1 MPKLVYSREELLAS
15 HPYAEYHMAAGH
27 KLHGGFDPEGNY
39 VPPRSLHRIPAINAW
54 RGEVERKGWKL
65 IDCSADLLKMGNYPS
80 PEQQWFLLENGLERT
95 MWNSLTIAGVIE
107 GRGALLASFPA
118 PDFQSIIVEDIS
130 AMCIGHLNKG
140 LLVAHGWDEGGNPET
155 DIGAHNKMWFAA
167 RDALFGRDAYGRAE
181 IPESIT
187 RPESGR
193 LMPQIPLEHE
203 QYLLLLMNLT
213 MIEVR
218 AEAIFRFNETVVKN
232 PDAFRNNRKG
242 ADLAAD
248 LINRIRLDEN
258 IHVAGLRVMLSEFRE
273 LTIKTVD
280 GGTMRGKDLFDPLWT
295 PMIAY
300 HTGEAFEFS
309 RNQTREALQH
319 QILALPDGEK
329 LFARFESLEHRAM
342 AAE

>member
-1 MPKLVYSREELLAS
+1 MVKLVYTQEELLAS
-15 HPYAEYHMAAGH
+15 HPHAAFHMAAGH
-27 KLHGGFDPEGNY
+27 KLHGGFDSAGNY
-39 VPPRSLHRIPAINAW
+39 TPPRSLHRVPAIEAW
-54 RGEVERKGWKL
+54 RSEVERKGWKL
-65 IDCSADLLKMGNYPS
+65 IDCSPDLLKMGNYPS
-80 PEQQWFLLENGLERT
+80 PEQQWFLLQNGFERT

-107 GRGALLASFPA
+107 GRGALLANFPA
-118 PDFQSIIVEDIS
+118 PDFQAIIVEDIS

-140 LLVAHGWDEGGNPET
+140 LLMAHGWDEGGVP
-155 DIGAHNKMWFAA
+155 DSGIGAHNKMWFAA
-167 RDALFGRDAYGRAE
+167 RDALFGAEAYGRAE
-181 IPESIT
+181 IPETIT

-193 LMPQIPLEHE
+193 LMPQLPLEHE

-218 AEAIFRFNETVVKN
+218 AEAVFRFNEKVVKN
-232 PDAFRNNRKG
+232 PIVFKDNRDG
-242 ADLAAD
+242 AKLAAD

-258 IHVAGLRVMLSEFRE
+258 IHVASLRVMLSEFRE

-300 HTGEAFEFS
+300 HTGTAFEFS
-309 RNQTREALQH
+309 RNQTREALQR
-319 QILALPDGEK
+319 QFLERPDGVK
-329 LFARFESLEHRAM
+329 KFAEFEALEHRAL

>member
-1 MPKLVYSREELLAS
+1 MVKLVYTQEELLAS

-27 KLHGGFDPEGNY
+27 KLHGGFDVEGNY
-39 VPPRSLHRIPAINAW
+39 TPPRSLHRIPAIDAW
-54 RGEVERKGWKL
+54 RSEVERKGWKL
-65 IDCSADLLKMGNYPS
+65 IDCSADLLKMGNYPT
-80 PEQQWFLLENGLERT
+80 PEQQWLLLENGLDLT

-130 AMCIGHLNKG
+130 TLCIDHLNKG
-140 LLVAHGWDEGGNPET
+140 LLVAHGWDEGGNPAT

-181 IPESIT
+181 IPESIV
-187 RPESGR
+187 RPETGR
-193 LMPQIPLEHE
+193 LMPQIPPEHE

-232 PDAFRNNRKG
+232 PDAFKNNRDG
-242 ADLAAD
+242 ANLAAD

-258 IHVAGLRVMLSEFRE
+258 IHVASLRVMLSEFRE

-280 GGTMRGKDLFDPLWT
+280 GATMRGKDLFDPLWT
-295 PMIAY
+295 PMIEY
-300 HTGEAFEFS
+300 HTGAAFDFG
-309 RNQTREALQH
+309 RNQTRDALQR
-319 QILALPDGEK
+319 QILALDGGEK
-329 LFARFESLEHRAM
+329 LFAKFESLENRAM